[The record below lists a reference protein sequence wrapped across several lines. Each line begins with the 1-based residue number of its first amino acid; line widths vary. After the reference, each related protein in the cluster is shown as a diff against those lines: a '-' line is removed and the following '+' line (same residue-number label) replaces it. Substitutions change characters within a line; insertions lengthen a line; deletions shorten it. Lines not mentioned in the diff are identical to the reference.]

1 MRIIVPDYYKD
12 FKCIASECEDTCCA
26 GWEIVIDDET
36 YEYYKTVNDKFG
48 DRFKN
53 EIVTDEDGE
62 NIFVLKG
69 DNCSFLNKDKK
80 CDIYINLGKE
90 RLCNTCKQYPRFI
103 EEYGSTREIGISL
116 SCPEA
121 ARIIL
126 NNSRKVEFELEEND
140 EMVCT
145 YNDISYDMFIQIIS
159 SRKIFIDILQDRSIE
174 LNKRMAIILNFA
186 KEIQDKIDGN
196 KISEITNIRHK
207 YSDDKFIKKLIDQ
220 LDNYKAKNIEKYKN
234 IFKCLKVYQDI
245 DHINEE
251 WPDVLKYTIKYFYD
265 EEHNVAFYMDKHNQF
280 DKYYVDK
287 IYEYEHLMVYF
298 IFRYLMKSLYDYDV
312 IAKVKL
318 AILSYLIIKELNVV
332 RWCNNEQRFNKED
345 QVELMHMYSK
355 DVEHSDE
362 NLDELAEVF
371 ETNKVFS
378 LENFIVMLMN

>member
-1 MRIIVPDYYKD
+1 MRIRVPDYYKD
-12 FKCIASECEDTCCA
+12 FECIASECEDTCCA

-36 YEYYKTVNDKFG
+36 YDYYKTVNDEFG
-48 DRFKN
+48 DRLKN

-69 DNCSFLNKDKK
+69 DNCSFLNKYKK

-126 NNSRKVEFELEEND
+126 NNSKKVEFELEEND

-159 SRKIFIDILQDRSIE
+159 SRKMFIDILQDRSIE

-186 KEIQDKIDGN
+186 KEIQDKIDAN
-196 KISEITNIRHK
+196 KISEITSIRHK
-207 YSDDKFIKKLIDQ
+207 YSDNTFIKKLIDQ

-234 IFKCLKVYQDI
+234 IFECLKVYQDI

-251 WPDVLKYTIKYFYD
+251 WPNVLKYTTEYFYD
-265 EEHNVAFYMDKHNQF
+265 EEHNVTFYMDKHNKF
-280 DKYYVDK
+280 DKYYVNK
-287 IYEYEHLMVYF
+287 MYEYEHLMVYF
-298 IFRYLMKSLYDYDV
+298 IFRYFMKSIYDYDV

-318 AILSYLIIKELNVV
+318 ALISYLIIKELDVV
-332 RWCNNEQRFNKED
+332 RWCENGYRFNKD
-345 QVELMHMYSK
+345 NQIDIMHMYSK
-355 DVEHSDE
+355 DIEHSEE
-362 NLDELAEVF
+362 NLETLAEIF
-371 ETNKVFS
+371 ETNKIFN
-378 LENFIVMLMN
+378 LNNLMTMLMN